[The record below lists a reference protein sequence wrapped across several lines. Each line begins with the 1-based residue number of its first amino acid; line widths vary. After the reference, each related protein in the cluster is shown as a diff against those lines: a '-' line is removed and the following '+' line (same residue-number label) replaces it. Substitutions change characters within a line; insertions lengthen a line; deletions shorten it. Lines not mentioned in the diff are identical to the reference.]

1 MFISTNFLK
10 STIEKYNI
18 AQKENFKLSKKSI
31 DKGVSSSFYTFVLVI
46 AILFFILELCM
57 LYFGIYIALYC
68 TKSPQERIVHIVLVT
83 FFTMPYMLLNV
94 LFNPCAK
101 EYLQNGMKGKILEKV

>member
-10 STIEKYNI
+10 NSIEKYNI
-18 AQKENFKLSKKSI
+18 AKKENFEISKKSI
-31 DKGVSSSFYTFVLVI
+31 NKGVSESFNTFIVI
-46 AILFFILELCM
+46 IAMIFFILELCM
-57 LYFGIYIALYC
+57 LYFGIYIALNC
-68 TKSPQERIVHIVLVT
+68 TKSVQERIVHLVLVT

-101 EYLQNGMKGKILEKV
+101 EYLRNGMKGNVSQV

>member
-10 STIEKYNI
+10 NSVEKYNN
-18 AQKENFKLSKKSI
+18 AKKENFKLSKKSI
-31 DKGVSSSFYTFVLVI
+31 DRGVSESFNTFVLSI

-57 LYFGIYIALYC
+57 LYFGINIALNC
-68 TKSPQERIVHIVLVT
+68 TKSVQERTVHIVLVT

-101 EYLQNGMKGKILEKV
+101 EYLQTGMKTKLSV